1 MRSIQFMISQLAIV
15 FTLGVAVLPSAK
27 AAIMTYSITS
37 GLLNQGPPGAA
48 GQYTL
53 DGVTTT
59 FSSNAVATFT
69 ATANSTSV
77 VSVTTSADSGS
88 SIGYYNLV
96 GSIGITIVDGST
108 TMSFSAGAQGS
119 LLPVALSFKDQA
131 GSYSAIG
138 FGVVDINSPYSPANP
153 YMAGFAYQLIM
164 GTSFYNNL
172 QSPDTFN
179 GPYQFI
185 PSSIMQVTSGSKS
198 GTIAFYNAGS
208 SPSFSI
214 SPAAI
219 PEPSCFFLAVLG
231 AAPMLRRRRVS

>member
-1 MRSIQFMISQLAIV
+1 MKSIRFIISQLAIV
-15 FTLGVAVLPSAK
+15 FILGTAVLPSAK

-77 VSVTTSADSGS
+77 VSVTSSVDSGS
-88 SIGYYNLV
+88 LIGYYNLV
-96 GSIGITIVDGST
+96 GSISITIVDGST
-108 TMSFSAGAQGS
+108 TMSYSAGAQGS
-119 LLPVALSFKDQA
+119 FLPVAFSFKDQA
-131 GSYSAIG
+131 GSYSGIG
-138 FGVVDINSPYSPANP
+138 FGAVDINSPYSPANP
-153 YMAGFAYQLIM
+153 YMFGFAYQVM
-164 GTSFYNNL
+164 QGASFYNNL

-179 GPYQFI
+179 GPNQFI
-185 PSSIMQVTSGSKS
+185 PVGLMQVTSGSKS
-198 GTIAFYNAGS
+198 GTIEFYNPGA

-214 SPAAI
+214 SPAPI
-219 PEPSCFFLAVLG
+219 PEPSCFFLALLG
-231 AAPMLRRRRVS
+231 AAPILRRRRVS